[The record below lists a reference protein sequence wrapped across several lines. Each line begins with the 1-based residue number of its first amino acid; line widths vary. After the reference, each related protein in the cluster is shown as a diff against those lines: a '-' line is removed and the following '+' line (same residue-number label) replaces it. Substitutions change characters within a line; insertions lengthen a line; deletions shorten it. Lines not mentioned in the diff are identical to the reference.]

1 MDIENKNYSG
11 VNELV
16 ELPDSESGFN
26 GGSSPSARA
35 KPGIKGYGNW
45 ECCCCKKVFE
55 TRKLLLEHKH
65 SSKKCHQF
73 SLEEGRK
80 KTIAALKGRKRPG
93 KKLSEEHK
101 QKLRES
107 AKNRASYWF
116 YNNKNPILYTRKEDG
131 KEIKLDSKW
140 ELEVVKRLDE
150 LNIKWFRP
158 KISFNYITT
167 DGKVCYYHPD
177 FFIPEYRCFLEI
189 KSPWIEQVQNING
202 KIDYIKNNYPFI
214 IWLESLEDCKTFTLQ
229 DKQFSIVPLEEE
241 ENEEIIAKIKAK
253 IEANSNNKEKLKTK
267 KIYRSSKSYQLEKT
281 RREILNKCLEEKSID
296 FSKIG
301 WVNEV
306 AKLFG
311 ISPNKVGN
319 YMKKRLPDLYEKF
332 FHRKSI

>member
-55 TRKLLLEHKH
+55 TRKLLLDHKR
-65 SSKKCHQF
+65 SSIKCHQF

-80 KTIAALKGRKRPG
+80 KTNAALKGRKYPG
-93 KKLSEEHK
+93 RKLTDEHK
-101 QKLRES
+101 QKIKEA

-116 YNNKNPILYTRKEDG
+116 YSNKNPILYKRKQDG

-158 KISFNYITT
+158 KIKFNYLTSNGET
-167 DGKVCYYHPD
+167 HLYNPD

-189 KSPWIEQVQNING
+189 KSPWVEQLQNVNG
-202 KIDYIKNNYPFI
+202 KIDYIKNHYPFI
-214 IWLESLEDCKTFTLQ
+214 IWLESLDECKTFILQ
-229 DKQFSIVPLEEE
+229 DKCYNSIPLEEE
-241 ENEEIIAKIKAK
+241 ENEELILKIK
-253 IEANSNNKEKLKTK
+253 NDLKEKSKLQEK
-267 KIYRSSKSYQLEKT
+267 KIKQRSEASLELENY
-281 RREILNKCLEEKSID
+281 RREILNKAIVNGDID
-296 FSKIG
+296 FSKYG

-311 ISPNKVGN
+311 ISPNKIN
-319 YMKKRLPDLYEKF
+319 IYIKKRLPDLYDKF
-332 FHRKSI
+332 YHRKS